1 MDATDAAD
9 AATPEQLRARVA
21 ADMPRTTADLAAL
34 VQIPGCA
41 FPSFPRSEVL
51 RAADAVVA
59 LLRDAGCP
67 DARLLDLGD
76 NPPAVYG
83 EVAGPPGS
91 PTVLLYAHYDVQP
104 PGNLDAWQSE
114 PFQPVIRD
122 GRMYGRGAADDKSG
136 VVVHAAVLRA
146 FAGKPPCTLRVI
158 IEGDEEFGGSF
169 EEYPAQHPELFAA
182 DAIVIADSGNVK
194 VGQPTFTTSLRGMA
208 NVTVNVETMAGPV
221 HSGVF
226 GGPAPDALMVL
237 INLLATLRDASG
249 DTAIAGLTGSQW
261 DGVEVSEDSY
271 REDAGVL
278 PGVPLVGTGSIA
290 SRLYSKPAVSVIGI
304 DAPPVAG
311 AINAVVPKARA
322 VVSLRI
328 APGTDAAEAQRLL
341 VDHLRRHAPWGVEVT
356 VEPGPI
362 GDGFAAP
369 SEGPALAAMTKA
381 MLEVFGEEPVNTGSG
396 GSIPLVSV
404 LTAVAPE
411 AAILLVGAQDGKA
424 AIHAPNE
431 SVDLGELER
440 TALTEALFIA
450 YLAEGGAR

>member
-1 MDATDAAD
+1 M
-9 AATPEQLRARVA
+9 
-21 ADMPRTTADLAAL
+21 LAAR
-34 VQIPGCA
+34 QQ
-41 FPSFPRSEVL
+41 
-51 RAADAVVA
+51 
-59 LLRDAGCP
+59 P
-67 DARLLDLGD
+67 D
-76 NPPAVYG
+76 
-83 EVAGPPGS
+83 
-91 PTVLLYAHYDVQP
+91 
-104 PGNLDAWQSE
+104 
-114 PFQPVIRD
+114 
-122 GRMYGRGAADDKSG
+122 
-136 VVVHAAVLRA
+136 VHAAVLRA
-146 FAGKPPCTLRVI
+146 FAGKPPCRLRVI

-424 AIHAPNE
+424 ALVAGVNG
-431 SVDLGELER
+431 SAMGKVKAGELLSHIAGQIGGKGGGRPDLAQGGGEDGPALA
-440 TALTEALFIA
+440 TALHGIGQRCDPHRTGIFEAIGAEASARRHAFERCELDQRSLFFGD
-450 YLAEGGAR
+450 LASRRLLPSAARADVVAQGS